1 MRYLGASMLMVGSLM
16 REYRGQNAVCRH
28 NCGMVDLPGD
38 IALRGGIFLGVLAT
52 LMVLEACL
60 SGPNPPPV
68 RGRRW
73 PANMGLVLLDT
84 VLARLLLPAGVVGA
98 AAWAQAQGFGLLNQL
113 AWPAWLEFGI
123 ALVLLDLAIY
133 WQHRLLHAWPL
144 LWRLHRVHHTDRT
157 LDATSALR
165 FHPLEILLSLGF
177 KIAFVVLLGITPLAV
192 MVFEVLLS
200 SFALVTHANLTLPPW
215 LDRPMRALLVTPNM
229 HRIHHSPRAD
239 EQSRNF
245 GFNLSLWDHL
255 FGSYAAHARSQPQDF
270 GVVGV
275 STDEATRFVALL
287 REPFVR
293 R

>member
-1 MRYLGASMLMVGSLM
+1 MV
-16 REYRGQNAVCRH
+16 H
-28 NCGMVDLPGD
+28 HPGD

-52 LMVLEACL
+52 LLVLEACL
-60 SGPNPPPV
+60 HGPNPPPV

-73 PANMGLVLLDT
+73 PANVCLVLLGS
-84 VLARLLLPAGVVGA
+84 VLARLLLPAGAVGA
-98 AAWAQAQGFGLLNQL
+98 AVWAQARGFGLLNQVV
-113 AWPAWLEFGI
+113 WPDWLEFGF

-177 KIAFVVLLGITPLAV
+177 KIALAVVLGASPLAV

-200 SFALVTHANLTLPPW
+200 SFALVTHANLALPTW
-215 LDRPMRALLVTPNM
+215 LDRPVRALLVTPNM
-229 HRIHHSPRAD
+229 HRIHHSTDGA
-239 EQSRNF
+239 EQRRNF

-255 FGSYAAHARSQPQDF
+255 FASYAADARKQPQDF
-270 GVVGV
+270 GVAGVGAA
-275 STDEATRFVALL
+275 DATRFAALL

>member
-1 MRYLGASMLMVGSLM
+1 MIV
-16 REYRGQNAVCRH
+16 
-28 NCGMVDLPGD
+28 PGD
-38 IALRGGIFLGVLAT
+38 IALRGGIFLGVLVT
-52 LMVLEACL
+52 LLALEAL
-60 SGPNPPPV
+60 IGGPNPAPV

-73 PANMGLVLLDT
+73 PGNVGLILLGTLLVRLVLP
-84 VLARLLLPAGVVGA
+84 VGVVGV
-98 AAWAQAQGFGLLNQL
+98 AAWAQMRGVGLLNL
-113 AWPAWLEFGI
+113 FESPAWLELAI

-133 WQHRLLHAWPL
+133 WQHRLLHTSPL
-144 LWRLHRVHHTDRT
+144 LWRLHRAHHTDVT

-177 KIAFVVLLGITPLAV
+177 KIALVVLLGVAPLAA

-200 SFALVTHANLTLPPW
+200 SFALVTHANLALPAW
-215 LDRPMRALLVTPNM
+215 LDKPVRALVVTPNM
-229 HRIHHSPRAD
+229 HRIHHSTHGD
-239 EQSRNF
+239 EQRRNF

-270 GVVGV
+270 GVAGVGEPDA
-275 STDEATRFVALL
+275 SRLMAML

>member
-1 MRYLGASMLMVGSLM
+1 MTQSFA
-16 REYRGQNAVCRH
+16 
-28 NCGMVDLPGD
+28 DL
-38 IALRGGIFLGVLAT
+38 ALRSGIFFGVLAA
-52 LMVLEACL
+52 LLLLEAVL
-60 SGPNPPPV
+60 PGPNPAPT

-73 PANMGLVLLDT
+73 PANVSLIVLGT
-84 VLARLLLPAGVVGA
+84 VLARLLVPAGAIGA
-98 AAWAQAQGFGLLNQL
+98 AAWAQARGFGLFNQIV
-113 AWPAWLEFGI
+113 WPAWLEFGI

-144 LWRLHRVHHTDRT
+144 LWRLHRVHHTDVT

-177 KIAFVVLLGITPLAV
+177 KIALVVLLGVAPLAA

-200 SFALVTHANLTLPPW
+200 SFALVTHANLALPAW
-215 LDRPMRALLVTPNM
+215 LDKPVRALVVTPNM
-229 HRIHHSPRAD
+229 HRIHHSTHGD
-239 EQSRNF
+239 EQRRNF

-270 GVVGV
+270 GVAGVGEPDA
-275 STDEATRFVALL
+275 SRFMAML